1 MELHI
6 NMIVPTA
13 DRRPEAIE
21 QANGAVDPAVI
32 DIDPAGPALRVAT
45 STSTS
50 IDANE
55 LVALLAQAG
64 CPVAPH
70 QVVQLPSIC
79 CGGCSG

>member
-1 MELHI
+1 MEFHI
-6 NMIVPTA
+6 SMIVPTA
-13 DRRPEAIE
+13 GLEAIE
-21 QANGAVDPAVI
+21 QAIGAVDPAVVI
-32 DIDPAGPALRVAT
+32 DIDPAGPTLRVA
-45 STSTS
+45 TS